1 MACKDADKERIVA
14 ETADL
19 WFHCLVTLH
28 RYGLGPAEVL
38 TELQRREGL
47 SGLDEKAARQADRR
61 AEDFK
66 RSRDA

>member
-1 MACKDADKERIVA
+1 DADKGRIGP

-19 WFHCLVTLH
+19 CFDCLVTLH

-47 SGLDEKAARQADRR
+47 SGLDEKAARRADAR
-61 AEDFK
+61 AQDLE
-66 RSRDA
+66 RNRNV